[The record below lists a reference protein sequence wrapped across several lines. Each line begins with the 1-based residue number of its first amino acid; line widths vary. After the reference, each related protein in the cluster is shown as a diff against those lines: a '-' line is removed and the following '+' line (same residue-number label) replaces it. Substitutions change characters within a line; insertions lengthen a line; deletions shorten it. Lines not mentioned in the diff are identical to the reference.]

1 MRSLGNLDAL
11 FEQAEFFIDAVSGYG
26 SDFALSFSAPLMADY
41 NHLSEAEAI
50 RELARHTEAVKLR
63 FQEFAISYNINI
75 ITGSM
80 PFIENGHV
88 YNVGFLCKRDGTNEM
103 YRKIH
108 ITPNKFSIGELQEG
122 HSNL

>member
-1 MRSLGNLDAL
+1 
-11 FEQAEFFIDAVSGYG
+11 
-26 SDFALSFSAPLMADY
+26 MADY
-41 NHLSEAEAI
+41 NHLSEEEAI

-63 FQEFAISYNINI
+63 FQNLLFHNINI

-108 ITPNKFSIGELQEG
+108 YAK
-122 HSNL
+122 

>member
-1 MRSLGNLDAL
+1 L
-11 FEQAEFFIDAVSGYG
+11 
-26 SDFALSFSAPLMADY
+26 
-41 NHLSEAEAI
+41 
-50 RELARHTEAVKLR
+50 K

-80 PFIENGHV
+80 PFIENEHV

-108 ITPNKFSIGELQEG
+108 ITQKFSIGELQAETPDLDTDCG
-122 HSNL
+122 K

>member
-1 MRSLGNLDAL
+1 MRCLNKPN
-11 FEQAEFFIDAVSGYG
+11 FFIDAVSGYG
-26 SDFALSFSAPLMADY
+26 SDFVSEFSVFLALMADY

-50 RELARHTEAVKLR
+50 RELATYRSVKLR

-88 YNVGFLCKRDGTNEM
+88 YNVGFL
-103 YRKIH
+103 
-108 ITPNKFSIGELQEG
+108 
-122 HSNL
+122 

>member
-1 MRSLGNLDAL
+1 
-11 FEQAEFFIDAVSGYG
+11 
-26 SDFALSFSAPLMADY
+26 MADY

-63 FQEFAISYNINI
+63 FQNLPFRTTSIF

-88 YNVGFLCKRDGTNEM
+88 YNVGFLCEMVQTKCIVKSHYTKRSFHWG
-103 YRKIH
+103 
-108 ITPNKFSIGELQEG
+108 ITGGDTIQTLIPTVVK
-122 HSNL
+122 